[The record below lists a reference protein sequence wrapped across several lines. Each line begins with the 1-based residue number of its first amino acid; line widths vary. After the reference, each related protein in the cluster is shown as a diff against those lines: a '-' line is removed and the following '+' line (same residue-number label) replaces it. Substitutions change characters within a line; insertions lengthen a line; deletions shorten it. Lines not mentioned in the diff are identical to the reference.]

1 MDGSGSY
8 IKEFFCL
15 LFELTIQVAKV
26 RGGSLAINVGP
37 QQHEMRGDGFRST
50 SLPGEDC
57 RM

>member
-26 RGGSLAINVGP
+26 RGGSIVIDVGP
-37 QQHEMRGDGFRST
+37 QQHEMRCGGFRFT
-50 SLPGEDC
+50 SSSGEDC